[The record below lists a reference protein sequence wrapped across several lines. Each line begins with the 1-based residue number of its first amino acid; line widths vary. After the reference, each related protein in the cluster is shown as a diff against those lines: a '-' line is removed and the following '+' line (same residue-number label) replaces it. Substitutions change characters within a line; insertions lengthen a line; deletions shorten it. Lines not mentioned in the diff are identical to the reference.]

1 VTCGQPKLPVSK
13 YCHECALGVPE
24 KKFDDDD
31 VDSWI
36 EFFDDLVKD
45 HRRLFVRLHDPEK
58 RPSNNED
65 KVEEPGS

>member
-1 VTCGQPKLPVSK
+1 MDSRSFRFRNTVMSAHFVSQ
-13 YCHECALGVPE
+13 